1 MIPHHKH
8 LKLDGTGAY
17 LKVNQTEANQLEIT
31 IATTDDK
38 SFKGVVG
45 VVKKLS
51 MTNFELM
58 IYFLLRFYS
67 ARER

>member
-31 IATTDDK
+31 IATTNDK
-38 SFKGVVG
+38 SFKGCSEEVLDD
-45 VVKKLS
+45 KL
-51 MTNFELM
+51 
-58 IYFLLRFYS
+58 
-67 ARER
+67 

>member
-38 SFKGVVG
+38 SFKGVV
-45 VVKKLS
+45 KKLS
-51 MTNFELM
+51 TTNFELM